1 MRPSCVRGVIGLL
14 VLLCGCSL
22 APGTPDRAPPTPT
35 PAVDPS
41 LGQMSSYLDMMARLS
56 RTSPAEQA
64 EIAQRVKEA
73 AEVTPTTSNRLRYAL
88 ALATPG
94 HGKTD
99 ENAARQLLTQLLATP
114 ETMMP
119 AERALAW
126 ICLKDVEQRL
136 ILQAENQRLRAEE
149 IQQDRERNAATN
161 RRLQAEIDEN
171 ARLRKELAEAQAK
184 LDEITRIERAIIQRN
199 PASPNPPNNN
209 PQNNNPQN

>member
-1 MRPSCVRGVIGLL
+1 MRRSCAHAGVGCLIA
-14 VLLCGCSL
+14 LLCGCSL
-22 APGTPDRAPPTPT
+22 VPGTADHAPPPST
-35 PAVDPS
+35 PAADPS
-41 LGQMSSYLDMMARLS
+41 LGQMSSYLDMMERLS
-56 RTSPAEQA
+56 RATPAEQA

-99 ENAARQLLTQLLATP
+99 ESAARELLTQLLATP
-114 ETMMP
+114 ETMLP

-126 ICLKDVEQRL
+126 VCLKDVEQRL
-136 ILQAENQRLRAEE
+136 ILQAENQRLQASE
-149 IQQDRERNAATN
+149 IQQERERNAAIN
-161 RRLQAEIDEN
+161 RRLQTEIDDN

-199 PASPNPPNNN
+199 PGSGGP
-209 PQNNNPQN
+209 

>member
-1 MRPSCVRGVIGLL
+1 MRRSSCVHAGVACLL
-14 VLLCGCSL
+14 TLLSGCTV
-22 APGTPDRAPPTPT
+22 PGTYRAPPPPT
-35 PAVDPS
+35 PAADPS
-41 LGQMSSYLDMMARLS
+41 LGQMSSYLDMMERLS
-56 RTSPAEQA
+56 RATPAEQA

-99 ENAARQLLTQLLATP
+99 ESAARELLTQLLATP
-114 ETMMP
+114 ETMLP

-126 ICLKDVEQRL
+126 VCLKDVEQRL
-136 ILQAENQRLRAEE
+136 ILQAENQRLQASE
-149 IQQDRERNAATN
+149 IQQDRERNAAIN
-161 RRLQAEIDEN
+161 RRLQTEIEDN

-199 PASPNPPNNN
+199 PGSGGP
-209 PQNNNPQN
+209 